1 MPKYRVRNADTYG
14 HAIGILLLDYRGPFI
29 PGDVGN
35 ATSYDYPV
43 LFKLVKG
50 LTLDRVFAGDAE
62 CESAVV
68 EAAKELEAFGVRG
81 ISSDCGFLIQY
92 QEAVKKAV
100 KVPVFMSSLLQIPFI
115 AQMFDPS
122 RPVGCITASRTNL
135 GNRVLELAGIKSD
148 INVVIRGMED
158 QPHFKQAILE
168 EGGEL
173 DSDLIEAE
181 TVACG
186 KELAARYPD
195 MGAIVL
201 ECSMLPP
208 YAKAVQD
215 ATGLPVFDFITM
227 IDYFHEGSHRRAY
240 HGYY

>member
-1 MPKYRVRNADTYG
+1 MPKYRARNADTYG
-14 HAIGILLLDYRGPFI
+14 HAVGILLLDYRGPFI

-35 ATSYDYPV
+35 ATSYGYPV

-50 LTLDRVFAGDAE
+50 LTLDRVLAGDAA
-62 CESAVV
+62 CEAAVV

-100 KVPVFMSSLLQIPFI
+100 KVPVFMSSLLQIPFL
-115 AQMFDPS
+115 AQMFESS
-122 RPVGCITASRTNL
+122 RPVGCITATRQKL
-135 GNRVLELAGIKSD
+135 GNRVLELAGVRSE
-148 INVVIRGMED
+148 INVVIEGMED

-173 DSDLIEAE
+173 DSELIEAE
-181 TVACG
+181 TVACA
-186 KELAARYPD
+186 KALHSRHPD

-227 IDYFHEGSHRRAY
+227 INYFHEGTHRKPY
-240 HGYY
+240 CGYY

>member
-1 MPKYRVRNADTYG
+1 MPKYRVRDADTYG
-14 HAIGILLLDYRGPFI
+14 HAIGVLLLDYRGPFI

-35 ATSYDYPV
+35 ATTYGYPV

-50 LTLDRVFAGDAE
+50 LTLDRVFAGDPE
-62 CESAVV
+62 CETAIV

-100 KVPVFMSSLLQIPFI
+100 NVPVFMSSLLQIPFL
-115 AQMFDPS
+115 AQMLEPS

-135 GNRVLELAGIKSD
+135 GNRVLELAGINSE

-158 QPHFKQAILE
+158 QPHFKRAILE
-168 EGGEL
+168 EAGDL

-181 TVACG
+181 TVACS
-186 KELAARYPD
+186 KDLVERYPD
-195 MGAIVL
+195 MGAIVF

-227 IDYFHEGSHRRAY
+227 INYFYEGAHRNTYRGFY
-240 HGYY
+240 

>member
-1 MPKYRVRNADTYG
+1 MPKYRARNADTYG
-14 HAIGILLLDYRGPFI
+14 HAIGILLLDYRGPFV

-35 ATSYDYPV
+35 ATTYGYPV

-50 LTLDRVFAGDAE
+50 LTLDRVLAGDPE
-62 CESAVV
+62 CEAAIV

-92 QEAVKKAV
+92 QEAVKNAV
-100 KVPVFMSSLLQIPFI
+100 RVPVFMSSLLQIPFVSLMI
-115 AQMFDPS
+115 EAK
-122 RPVGCITASRTNL
+122 RPVGCITATRQKL
-135 GNRVLELAGIKSD
+135 GNRVLELAGVKSE
-148 INVVIRGMED
+148 INVVIQGMED

-181 TVACG
+181 TVACA
-186 KELAARYPD
+186 KALQERHPD
-195 MGAIVL
+195 MAAIVL

-215 ATGLPVFDFITM
+215 ETGLPVFDFVTM
-227 IDYFHEGSHRRAY
+227 INYFYEASHRKAY
-240 HGYY
+240 QGYY